1 MRHPELVARLDASA
15 ERLTGRVLAE
25 MYADPFWQ
33 ARFGVR
39 ADRHGRQDGRFHID
53 YLIQSLLADA
63 PGICVRGLVSL
74 DA

>member
-15 ERLTGRVLAE
+15 ERLTAGVLAE

-39 ADRHGRQDGRFHID
+39 ADLSSIGTQGM
-53 YLIQSLLADA
+53 LQS
-63 PGICVRGLVSL
+63 GIAHALQITPKHR
-74 DA
+74 